1 MGLSQTPPA
10 TKTQAQSVPVYHR
23 SKGAE
28 GIAQPLGRFSVS
40 DGADG
45 EGGHCTA
52 TNAPMMNATAIAPRA
67 TASQSGQSPR
77 WLVSR

>member
-10 TKTQAQSVPVYHR
+10 TKTQAQSVPVDHR

-45 EGGHCTA
+45 KGGHF
-52 TNAPMMNATAIAPRA
+52 R
-67 TASQSGQSPR
+67 
-77 WLVSR
+77 